1 MNIQFHRETQ
11 LDNKQIKRSL
21 ISPVKNYK
29 FLKISYY
36 FTPISL
42 TTFKSLT
49 IPSISEEGEEPV
61 LRNIP
66 PRTAKQFGDPL
77 CNI

>member
-1 MNIQFHRETQ
+1 MNIQFHREPQ
-11 LDNKQIKRSL
+11 LANKQIKRSL
-21 ISPVKNYK
+21 ILSVKNYK
-29 FLKISYY
+29 FKKISYY

-49 IPSISEEGEEPV
+49 TPSISEEEEEPV

-66 PRTAKQFGDPL
+66 PRSAKQFGDPL